1 MPKVD
6 QILADM
12 QFGDAVTDHALALRS
27 ELRTMG
33 FESDIYA
40 ENIHPKLQNSV
51 RAVSDFSGGDCV
63 IHHFAIGSDVNKI
76 VRSLNGVKKVL
87 IYHNI
92 TPPHYFE
99 GYNLK
104 SQELCAQA
112 RIQLAQCTGVYDMC
126 LAVSEYNRRELEALG
141 FQNTHVLPILYDFS
155 RIGSEADQRILQAYG
170 EGDNIL
176 FLGRIAPNKKQQDVI
191 KAFYYYKKTINPAAR
206 LFLVGSYLGMEKYL
220 SELIH
225 LTQLLS
231 LKDVY
236 FTGQISYDEM
246 AAFYQVSSV
255 FLSMSEHEGFCVP
268 LLESMYFHLPV
279 LAYASSAVPETLGKG
294 GVLFFEKNYPLI
306 AEMLD
311 KLVQDGGFRSKII
324 KAQDERM
331 ADFEREKVGKQ
342 FREWIGGL
350 ILK

>member
-1 MPKVD
+1 MPRVD

-12 QFGDAVTDHALALRS
+12 QFGDAVTDHALALRAELHAMGCES
-27 ELRTMG
+27 E
-33 FESDIYA
+33 IYA
-40 ENIHPKLQNSV
+40 ENIHPKLQGSV
-51 RAVSDFSGGDCV
+51 RSIAEFSGGDCV
-63 IHHFAIGSDVNKI
+63 INHFAIGSDVNKI
-76 VRSLNGVKKVL
+76 VRSLNGIKKVL

-112 RIQLAQCTGVYDMC
+112 RIQLAQCAGVYDMC
-126 LAVSEYNRRELEALG
+126 LAVSEYNRLELESLR

-155 RIGSEADQRILQAYG
+155 RIEGEADRKILQAYG

-191 KAFYYYKKTINPAAR
+191 KAFYYYKTTINPAAR

-231 LKDVY
+231 VKDVY
-236 FTGQISYDEM
+236 FTGQVSYSEM
-246 AAFYQVSSV
+246 TAFYQVSSM

-268 LLESMYFHLPV
+268 LLESMHFHLPV

-294 GVLFFEKNYPLI
+294 GVLFSEKNYPLI
-306 AEMLD
+306 AEMMN
-311 KLVQDGGFRSKII
+311 KLVGEDEFRSKII
-324 KAQDERM
+324 KAQDERLT
-331 ADFEREKVGKQ
+331 DFDREKVGNQ
-342 FREWIGGL
+342 FREWIGELLG
-350 ILK
+350 